1 MIQARDHG
9 IFQSYVLKG
18 KQYQER
24 EVSSNNIT
32 VNQLCVGNMYQAK
45 RVGGQHQ
52 NREGQEPLRPSQL
65 TEKTNQL
72 GTGEQAKE
80 YHKERSEQGTGPAG

>member
-1 MIQARDHG
+1 
-9 IFQSYVLKG
+9 
-18 KQYQER
+18 
-24 EVSSNNIT
+24 
-32 VNQLCVGNMYQAK
+32 MYQAK